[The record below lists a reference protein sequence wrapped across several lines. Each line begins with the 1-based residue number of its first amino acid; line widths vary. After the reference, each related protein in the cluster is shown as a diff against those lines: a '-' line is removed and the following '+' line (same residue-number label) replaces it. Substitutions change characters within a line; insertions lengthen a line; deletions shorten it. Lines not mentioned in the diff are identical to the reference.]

1 MKNKRKIIIL
11 SIAIIV
17 FGSLLLYKI
26 NQIHNDNIENAKQV
40 KTINTYFEYKNTN
53 NLKQLDSKIV
63 ALKNFLVSK
72 DNKNLKNSTVK
83 NLELSLNTKILAMEK
98 KMARTNYNSAP
109 EAGTEFD
116 NLTFEVLSLKS
127 LNKNHKANILE
138 KIGTDKASVV
148 SKLYQSKNE

>member
-63 ALKNFLVSK
+63 TLKNFSVSK

-98 KMARTNYNSAP
+98 RWLEQIISLPLKL
-109 EAGTEFD
+109 GQ
-116 NLTFEVLSLKS
+116 NL
-127 LNKNHKANILE
+127 I
-138 KIGTDKASVV
+138 I
-148 SKLYQSKNE
+148 